1 MPLHSYEHPFHMN
14 VASHVCVLALKGEL
28 DFLQVTTVNF
38 SLQETSSDTR
48 NRWKNSLQLQEL
60 EGTTFQRFMNLRVG
74 AVVLNISDYLN
85 TLSNFSSKLQ
95 HSFES
100 VL

>member
-1 MPLHSYEHPFHMN
+1 MPLHPYEHPFHMN

-28 DFLQVTTVNF
+28 DFLQGTAVNF
-38 SLQETSSDTR
+38 SLQETSDTR
-48 NRWKNSLQLQEL
+48 NLWKNSLQLQEL
-60 EGTTFQRFMNLRVG
+60 EGTTFQKFMNFRVG
-74 AVVLNISDYLN
+74 AVELNISDYLN
-85 TLSNFSSKLQ
+85 THSNFSSNLQ